1 MSRMSALFAR
11 RSPAL
16 VGVDIGSSAVKAVE
30 LEATRT
36 GFRVIAAGAA
46 PVPRRAVV
54 DGVIVDE
61 DAVAR
66 AIRSVFEAH
75 RMRARAVAASLGG
88 SAVLV
93 RRITVPRMSDTELD
107 ESIYWEVDQ
116 YVPSDIGD
124 VTLDYQVLDRESNG
138 DHRGTMDVLLVVA
151 KKDRVADC
159 VSVIERAGL
168 APAVI
173 DVDALAL
180 HNAYESS
187 YGGGRDAAD
196 PPERER
202 QPVVLVHAGAS
213 TVTTAVVR
221 AGRLDL
227 TRDVPLAR
235 YLQPATAEEPGMKKD
250 DASDEEAGCEGPAA
264 AQREATAELV
274 ALEVERT
281 MEDCGADEDAAGP
294 LARIVVSGGW
304 ACAPGFADVLADR
317 VGVPVVRFEPCR
329 GLEVTPRVAGSDL
342 LAGDAPAAAVAVGLA
357 LRRRDDR

>member
-16 VGVDIGSSAVKAVE
+16 VGLDIGSSAVKAVE

-36 GFRVIAAGAA
+36 GFRVVAAGAA
-46 PVPRRAVV
+46 PVPRGAVA
-54 DGVIVDE
+54 DGVVVNG
-61 DAVAR
+61 DAVAG
-66 AIRSVFEAH
+66 AIRSVIEAH
-75 RMRARAVAASLGG
+75 RFRARAVAASLAG

-93 RRITVPRMSDTELD
+93 RRITIPRMSDSELD

-116 YVPSDIGD
+116 YVPFDIGD
-124 VTLDYQVLDRESNG
+124 VTLDYQVLDREAEGGGRDS
-138 DHRGTMDVLLVVA
+138 MDVLLVVA

-159 VSVIERAGL
+159 ASVVELAGL
-168 APAVI
+168 SPAVI

-187 YGGGRDAAD
+187 RATGG
-196 PPERER
+196 ET
-202 QPVVLVHAGAS
+202 VVLLHAGAS

-221 AGRLDL
+221 AGRLEL
-227 TRDVPLAR
+227 TRDVSLAPR
-235 YLQPATAEEPGMKKD
+235 LQPGGGERPSAQER
-250 DASDEEAGCEGPAA
+250 SAA
-264 AQREATAELV
+264 AELA

-281 MEDCGADEDAAGP
+281 MEDGLADEGP
-294 LARIVVSGGW
+294 ADPFDRVVVSGGW
-304 ACAPGFADVLADR
+304 ACARGFAETLAER
-317 VGVPVVRFEPCR
+317 VGVPVERFEPCR
-329 GLEVTPRVAGSDL
+329 GLEVTPRVARSDL